1 MEYNIEGIFTKSISN
16 VHHIGLSIKG
26 YYYSVIFGE
35 NINGGFFVIPNWNCG
50 GELAELT
57 DVFWNAESINKSL
70 KNKRIS
76 KEIAQAICDYIK
88 NEEIKGINNGSCK
101 HKGNN

>member
-1 MEYNIEGIFTKSISN
+1 MEYSIEGIFTKSISN

-50 GELAELT
+50 GELADLT
-57 DVFWNAESINKSL
+57 DVFWNTESINKSL
-70 KNKRIS
+70 RSKKVS
-76 KEIAQAICDYIK
+76 KEIAHAICDYVNSK
-88 NEEIKGINNGSCK
+88 KEEVYVL
-101 HKGNN
+101 